1 MGKVNMIMITMMII
15 FLTVISAFID
25 LNVGKINFIIDIIR
39 NIIVVIIEFFF
50 FSVTDFGCHLL
61 KMSTMF
67 LVIFIHFFLSLHCC
81 WYFCCDDRHRAMNS
95 TVITCS
101 INLINDRAKVLFEMG
116 YCFFSEVMQRLFW
129 FYTFFSF
136 ILFFH
141 SLIFGVSMKLF
152 DMRITYNF
160 QLSASKAERIVITVI
175 SRKPNLCLP
184 WLIIW
189 RKTNL
194 GQMISRDGRA
204 RGDVSSPQRTLL

>member
-1 MGKVNMIMITMMII
+1 MGKVNMMIITIIII

-25 LNVGKINFIIDIIR
+25 LNVVGKINFIIDIIR
-39 NIIVVIIEFFF
+39 NIIVVIIEYLFF
-50 FSVTDFGCHLL
+50 CHWLWV
-61 KMSTMF
+61 SPIEN
-67 LVIFIHFFLSLHCC
+67 VDDVPRYIYPNFLSLHCC

-101 INLINDRAKVLFEMG
+101 INLINDRAKVLFEMC
-116 YCFFSEVMQRLFW
+116 YCFFFFFRSHATTVLILC
-129 FYTFFSF
+129 FFSF
-136 ILFFH
+136 ILF
-141 SLIFGVSMKLF
+141 SLPDFRSFYEALWHEN
-152 DMRITYNF
+152 NF
-160 QLSASKAERIVITVI
+160 QLSASKAERIVITAI